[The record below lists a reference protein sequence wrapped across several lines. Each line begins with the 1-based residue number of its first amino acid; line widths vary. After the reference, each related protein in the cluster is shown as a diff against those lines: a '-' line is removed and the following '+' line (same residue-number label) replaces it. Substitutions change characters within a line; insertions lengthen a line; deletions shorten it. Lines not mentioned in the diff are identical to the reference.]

1 MSAIQFVS
9 VDSDESGMRLDRW
22 MRLRFPGL
30 PQSRIE
36 RICRKGEI
44 RVDGARAKT
53 STRLQAGQQLRL
65 PPIKNSE
72 PGREIARQKNRPIGS
87 ADADMLKKSIIFQDD
102 ALVAINKPPGL
113 AAQGGTGQT
122 RHVDMISSALQLPGQ
137 QKPRL
142 VHRLDKETSGVL
154 VMARTA
160 QAARCLASMFRS
172 REPQKLYL
180 ALVEGVP
187 EPDIGTIDIPL
198 GDSKL
203 YQDRITPIERPGDP
217 EKAFAKAAETR
228 YAVVATVGKT
238 AAMLVL
244 SPLTGRTHQLRLHM
258 ALSGHPII
266 GDRRYGSRRAQFEF
280 KVAEKKL
287 HLHARS
293 LEMRHPVNGTPLRL
307 EASLPPH
314 MEQMFTGMGW
324 SLKRFDAA
332 AANFAASFPKEGS

>member
-1 MSAIQFVS
+1 MSVIQFVS

-53 STRLQAGQQLRL
+53 STRLQTGQQLRL
-65 PPIKNSE
+65 PPIKNLE
-72 PGREIARQKNRPIGS
+72 PREDIARQKNRLIGS
-87 ADADMLKKSIIFQDD
+87 ADADMLKKSVIFQDD

-113 AAQGGTGQT
+113 ATQGGTRQT
-122 RHVDMISSALQLPGQ
+122 RHIDMLSNALQLPGE

-154 VMARTA
+154 VMAKTA
-160 QAARCLASMFRS
+160 QAARRLASMFRS
-172 REPQKLYL
+172 RDPRKFYL

-187 EPDIGTIDIPL
+187 EPDIGTINIPL

-203 YQDRITPIERPGDP
+203 YQDRITPIERPDDP
-217 EKAFAKAAETR
+217 EMPFAKAAETQ

-266 GDRRYGSRRAQFEF
+266 GDRRYGSRRPQLEF
-280 KVAEKKL
+280 KDAKKRL

-314 MEQMFTGMGW
+314 MEEMFIRMGW
-324 SLKRFDAA
+324 SMKRFDAA
-332 AANFAASFPKEGS
+332 AANFAASFRKEGT

>member
-1 MSAIQFVS
+1 MSGIRFVS
-9 VDSDESGMRLDRW
+9 VDLDESGMRLDRW

-53 STRLQAGQQLRL
+53 STRLHAGQQLRL

-72 PGREIARQKNRPIGS
+72 PREDIARQKNRPIRS
-87 ADADMLKKSIIFQDD
+87 ADADMLKKSVIFQDD
-102 ALVAINKPPGL
+102 ALIAINKPPGL
-113 AAQGGTGQT
+113 ATQGGTGQT
-122 RHVDMISSALQLPGQ
+122 RHVDLISNALQLPGEH
-137 QKPRL
+137 KPRL

-160 QAARCLASMFRS
+160 QAARRLAAMFRS

-203 YQDRITPIERPGDP
+203 HPDRNNPVQCPDDP
-217 EKAFAKAAETR
+217 ERAFAKAAETR
-228 YAVVATVGKT
+228 YAVVATVGKA

-244 SPLTGRTHQLRLHM
+244 SPLTGRTHQLRLHT

-266 GDRRYGSRRAQFEF
+266 GDRRYGSRRARFEF

-293 LEMRHPVNGTPLRL
+293 LEMRHPMNGTPLRL

-314 MEQMFTGMGW
+314 MEQLFVEMGW

-332 AANFAASFPKEGS
+332 AANFAASFPREGS

>member
-1 MSAIQFVS
+1 MSGIRVVS
-9 VDSDESGMRLDRW
+9 VDLDDAGMRLDRW

-72 PGREIARQKNRPIGS
+72 SDRKAARGKNRPIES

-102 ALVAINKPPGL
+102 ALIAINKPPGL
-113 AAQGGTGQT
+113 ATQGGTGQT
-122 RHVDMISSALQLPGQ
+122 RHVDLISSALQLPGE

-154 VMARTA
+154 VMAKTA
-160 QAARCLASMFRS
+160 QAARRLASMFRS
-172 REPQKLYL
+172 REPRKSYL
-180 ALVEGVP
+180 ALIEGI
-187 EPDIGTIDIPL
+187 PDSNVGAIDIPL
-198 GDSKL
+198 GDSKRCSGRNIRM
-203 YQDRITPIERPGDP
+203 QRPGDP
-217 EKAFAKAAETR
+217 DGASGKAAETR
-228 YAVVATVGKT
+228 YAVVARIGET
-238 AAMLVL
+238 AAMVVL
-244 SPLTGRTHQLRLHM
+244 NPLTGRTHQLRIHL

-266 GDRRYGSRRAQFEF
+266 GDRRYGSRRARFDLEG
-280 KVAEKKL
+280 AEKRL
-287 HLHARS
+287 NLHARS
-293 LEMRHPVNGTPLRL
+293 LEMRHPMNGTPLRL
-307 EASLPPH
+307 EASLPSH
-314 MEQMFTGMGW
+314 MDKLFAGMGW

-332 AANFAASFPKEGS
+332 ASNFASLFPNEGS

>member
-1 MSAIQFVS
+1 MSGIRFIS
-9 VDSDESGMRLDRW
+9 IDPDESGMRLDRW

-65 PPIKNSE
+65 PPIGNSE
-72 PGREIARQKNRPIGS
+72 PGREIARQRNQPIRS
-87 ADADMLKKSIIFQDD
+87 ADADILKKSVIFQDD
-102 ALVAINKPPGL
+102 ALIAINKPPGL
-113 AAQGGTGQT
+113 ATQGGTGQT
-122 RHVDMISSALQLPGQ
+122 RHVDMISSALQLPGE

-154 VMARTA
+154 VMAKTA
-160 QAARCLASMFRS
+160 QAARRLASMFRS
-172 REPQKLYL
+172 REPRKFYL

-187 EPDIGTIDIPL
+187 EPDIGKIDIPL
-198 GDSKL
+198 GHSKL
-203 YQDRITPIERPGDP
+203 HPDRITPMERPDDS
-217 EKAFAKAAETR
+217 EKASAKAAETR
-228 YAVVATVGKT
+228 YAVVAAAGNT

-244 SPLTGRTHQLRLHM
+244 NPLTGRTHQLRRHM

-266 GDRRYGSRRAQFEF
+266 GDRRYGSRRAQFEL
-280 KVAEKKL
+280 KAEEKKL

-293 LEMRHPVNGTPLRL
+293 LEMRHPVKGTPLRL

-314 MEQMFTGMGW
+314 LDGMLMGMGW

-332 AANFAASFPKEGS
+332 AANFAASFPEEGA

>member
-1 MSAIQFVS
+1 MSGIRFVS
-9 VDSDESGMRLDRW
+9 VDLDESGMRLDRW

-53 STRLQAGQQLRL
+53 STRLHAGQQLRL

-72 PGREIARQKNRPIGS
+72 PREDIARQKNRPIRS
-87 ADADMLKKSIIFQDD
+87 ADANMLKKSVIFQDD
-102 ALVAINKPPGL
+102 ALIAINKPPGL
-113 AAQGGTGQT
+113 ATQGGTGQT
-122 RHVDMISSALQLPGQ
+122 RHVDLISNALQLPGE

-154 VMARTA
+154 VMAKTA
-160 QAARCLASMFRS
+160 QAARRLAAMFRLK
-172 REPQKLYL
+172 EPRKFYL

-187 EPDIGTIDIPL
+187 GPDIGTIDIPL

-203 YQDRITPIERPGDP
+203 HPDRNNPVQRSDDP

-228 YAVVATVGKT
+228 YAVVATVGKA

-244 SPLTGRTHQLRLHM
+244 SPLTGRTHQLRLHT

-266 GDRRYGSRRAQFEF
+266 GDRRYGSRRTRFEF

-293 LEMRHPVNGTPLRL
+293 LEMRHPMNGTPLRL

-314 MEQMFTGMGW
+314 MEQLFVEMGW

-332 AANFAASFPKEGS
+332 AANFTASFPREGS

>member
-1 MSAIQFVS
+1 MSGIQFVS

-22 MRLRFPGL
+22 MRLRFPSL

-65 PPIKNSE
+65 PPIRNSE
-72 PGREIARQKNRPIGS
+72 PDTDIAWQRSRPIGS
-87 ADADMLKKSIIFQDD
+87 ADADMLKKSVIFQDD
-102 ALVAINKPPGL
+102 ALIAINKPPGL
-113 AAQGGTGQT
+113 ATQGGTGQT

-154 VMARTA
+154 VMAKTA
-160 QAARCLASMFRS
+160 QVARRLASMFRS
-172 REPQKLYL
+172 RELQKLYL

-187 EPDIGTIDIPL
+187 ESDIGTIDIPL
-198 GDSKL
+198 GDPKL
-203 YQDRITPIERPGDP
+203 YPDLNNPVNRPDNP

-228 YAVVATVGKT
+228 YAVVASVGET

-244 SPLTGRTHQLRLHM
+244 NPLTGRTHQLRLHM

-266 GDRRYGSRRAQFEF
+266 GDRRYGSRRARFEF
-280 KVAEKKL
+280 KVAEKRL
-287 HLHARS
+287 NLHARR
-293 LEMRHPVNGTPLRL
+293 LEMRHPVNETPLRL

-314 MEQMFTGMGW
+314 MEQLFMEMGW

-332 AANFAASFPKEGS
+332 AANFAASFPKEVF